1 MSGRLFIFSGPS
13 GSGKSTIC
21 AGLLDIF
28 ADLEIS
34 LSTTTRL
41 PREGETDGVEYLFV
55 DDAEFDRMVK
65 EGLFVEWAT
74 VHRHRY
80 GTSLAVVEAALGEGN
95 KLLLDVDVQGAVA
108 IRKLYPDA
116 VATFLL
122 PPSREVLA
130 ARLAARGTDSDEVIG
145 HRLAE
150 VASELARVADY
161 NHCVVNDDLEV
172 AKAACADIV
181 RGSSN
186 RVTSPVEGPARAVLD
201 SFEEKD

>member
-21 AGLLDIF
+21 AGLLDTF

-34 LSTTTRL
+34 LSTTTRP

-65 EGLFVEWAT
+65 EGLFAEWAT

-95 KLLLDVDVQGAVA
+95 NLLLDVDVQGAAA

-150 VASELARVADY
+150 AVAEIARVADY
-161 NHCVVNDDLEV
+161 DHCVVNDDLEV
-172 AKAACADIV
+172 AQAACAGIV
-181 RGSSN
+181 RGLSSP
-186 RVTSPVEGPARAVLD
+186 VTSPLEGPARAVLD

>member
-21 AGLLDIF
+21 AGLLETF
-28 ADLEIS
+28 ADLKIS
-34 LSTTTRL
+34 LSTTTR
-41 PREGETDGVEYLFV
+41 PAREGETNGVEYLFV
-55 DDAEFDRMVK
+55 DDAEFDRMVD
-65 EGLFVEWAT
+65 EGVFAEWAT

-80 GTSLAVVEAALGEGN
+80 GTSLAVVDAALDEGQN
-95 KLLLDVDVQGAVA
+95 LILDVDVQGATS

-130 ARLAARGTDSDEVIG
+130 TRLAARGTDSDEVIG

-150 VASELARVADY
+150 VAAEIARVADY
-161 NHCVVNDDLEV
+161 DHCVVNDDLEV
-172 AKAACADIV
+172 AKAACAGIV
-181 RGSSN
+181 RGLSS
-186 RVTSPVEGPARAVLD
+186 RVTSPEGGAARAVLD